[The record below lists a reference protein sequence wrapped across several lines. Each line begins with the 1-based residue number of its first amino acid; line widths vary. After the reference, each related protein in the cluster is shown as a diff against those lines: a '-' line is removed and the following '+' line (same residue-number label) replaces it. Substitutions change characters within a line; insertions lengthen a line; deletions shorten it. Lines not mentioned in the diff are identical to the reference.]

1 MTAALPPSSP
11 RAFHCLRPEECQRIS
26 QSRKSTSH
34 TSKKVGEHF
43 IRILQTM
50 VGGQIRS
57 DQIRSRSSSTCRP
70 AMPTTLL

>member
-1 MTAALPPSSP
+1 MLAEP
-11 RAFHCLRPEECQRIS
+11 QN
-26 QSRKSTSH
+26 TSH

-57 DQIRSRSSSTCRP
+57 GQAQLNLPPRDAHDTALS
-70 AMPTTLL
+70 ATLNLQS